1 MAGSGPDVDDASTF
15 LKVFD
20 GEGLYADTFMR
31 WHNDEYAAILADSW
45 ATTDTEQRTE
55 DLVAMEDFLLAN
67 GPVIPLYFTRAGW
80 MLADGF
86 TGISRNMTG
95 ADLDYIFGD
104 KT

>member
-55 DLVAMEDFLLAN
+55 DLVAMDDFLLAN
-67 GPVIPLYFTRAGW
+67 GPSSPCISPAPAGCW
-80 MLADGF
+80 PTASPGSPA
-86 TGISRNMTG
+86 I
-95 ADLDYIFGD
+95 
-104 KT
+104 